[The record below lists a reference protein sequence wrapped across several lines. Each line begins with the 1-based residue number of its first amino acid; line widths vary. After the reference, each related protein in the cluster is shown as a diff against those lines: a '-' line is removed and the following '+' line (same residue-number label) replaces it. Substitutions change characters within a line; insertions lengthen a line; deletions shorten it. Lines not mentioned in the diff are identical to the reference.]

1 MERKVYI
8 ILTDTGTL
16 FTRMIKL
23 YTKKPYNHASISF
36 DPYFSDIYS
45 FGRKNPRNPF
55 VGGFVTESIHQGLLK
70 KAKCAIYCCTITE
83 QQYKKMNEYLHKMDV
98 QRNRYRYNLIGL
110 FAIAFNKE
118 IERENA
124 FFCSQFVTTVLTE
137 GGVIEFSKHASHVTP
152 YDLQQVPYFQLI
164 YQGNFEDYKRIQNLN
179 IETSTHSFA
188 WIEGLRRRLL
198 NAYTSFLT

>member
-8 ILTDTGTL
+8 ILTDTGTI

-55 VGGFVTESIHQGLLK
+55 VGGFVVESIHQGLLK

-83 QQYKKMNEYLHKMDV
+83 QQYKKMNEYLLKIEE
-98 QRNRYRYNLIGL
+98 QKERYRYNLIGL
-110 FAIAFNKE
+110 FAIALNKE
-118 IERENA
+118 IERERA
-124 FFCSQFVTTVLTE
+124 FFCSQFVTNVLTE
-137 GGVIEFSKHASHVTP
+137 GDVIRFSKHASHVTP
-152 YDLQQVPYFQLI
+152 YDFQQVPHFQLI
-164 YQGNFEDYKRIQNLN
+164 YQGNFEDYKSKQNLN
-179 IETSTHSFA
+179 NATSSNKA
-188 WIEGLRRRLL
+188 VWIEGLRRRLL
-198 NAYTSFLT
+198 NAYSSFLT